1 VSYTAEISRRSPAYF
16 VFLID
21 RSLSMND
28 VFGDG
33 SRRKADAVADTV
45 NRLLQNIAVQCSKDG
60 SVWDYFHVSV
70 LGYGGSVGS
79 AFGGPLTGIARA
91 PISQIA
97 ENPARIEQRTKRVDD
112 GAGGLIQQT
121 VRFPIWFDAVADGGT
136 PMCGALDAAR
146 QLCADWCAEH
156 PAGFPPIVLNIT
168 DGESTDPGNPIDY
181 ANALRGLSVNDG
193 ATLLF
198 NLHLSSAPGFSV
210 LYPPTEAGLPD
221 PFARQLFAMSS
232 PLPHT
237 MIASASSMGI
247 SVAQGSRGFVF
258 NAPFEQLVNF
268 LEIGTR
274 LVALPASHPS
284 AMR

>member
-1 VSYTAEISRRSPAYF
+1 MPYTAEISRRNPTYF

-21 RSLSMND
+21 RSQSMDD

-70 LGYGGSVGS
+70 VGYGGSVGS
-79 AFGGPLTGIARA
+79 AFGGTLAGIARA

-97 ENPARIEQRTKRVDD
+97 QNPARIEQRIKRIDD
-112 GAGGLIQQT
+112 GAGGLVQQS
-121 VRFPIWFDAVADGGT
+121 VKFPVWFDAVADGGT
-136 PMCGALDAAR
+136 PMCDALDVAR
-146 QLCADWCAEH
+146 QLCADWCSEH
-156 PAGFPPIVLNIT
+156 STGFPPIVLNIT

-181 ANALRGLSVNDG
+181 ANALRALTVPDG

-198 NLHLSSAPGFSV
+198 NLHLSSTPGFPI
-210 LYPPTEAGLPD
+210 LYPPTEVGLPD

-232 PLPHT
+232 LLPRT
-237 MIASASSMGI
+237 MITSASSMGI
-247 SVAQGSRGFVF
+247 PVAEGSRGFVF
-258 NAPFEQLVNF
+258 NAPLEQLVNF

-274 LVALPASHPS
+274 LVALPASPS
-284 AMR
+284 SALR